1 MRLISQHGQLDGST
15 GRDNR
20 QINCPLRASEQ
31 YKAVYVP
38 GKSRFDLRRDA
49 RIKNSA
55 HNQCFTERCRSQPT
69 QPSGADYRPG
79 TAEARTSGPESPK
92 RDAR

>member
-20 QINCPLRASEQ
+20 QIKCPLRASEQ

-38 GKSRFDLRRDA
+38 GNSHFELRR
-49 RIKNSA
+49 RIA
-55 HNQCFTERCRSQPT
+55 FETGLTIREL
-69 QPSGADYRPG
+69 
-79 TAEARTSGPESPK
+79 
-92 RDAR
+92 